1 MNESPIDPSDEAAP
15 ESSANADGEVPDDES
30 SADADPGDT
39 SDDTPSERDPAAERL
54 VEAFE
59 EAAGEEAVA
68 DAAIEAAL
76 EETVAEAVA
85 DAAAVEAAV
94 DDAIEDTF
102 EERVTEAVDSGLDGA
117 ELEEAVAEAAAD
129 ADMQE
134 AVADAAIVEA
144 LEETVEEAVED
155 AAAVEA
161 MSDAAIVGEL
171 ADEVESLAADA
182 EQAEASETEPAAE
195 VAPARRSRA
204 KAKDARQ
211 ADGSAEEPGEGGRDP
226 FRGPGDWY
234 VVHTYA
240 GYENKVK
247 TNLESRI
254 HTMQMEDK
262 IFDVHIPMED
272 VMEIKG
278 GKKQVVQRK
287 VFPGYL
293 LVKMVYDNDSWY
305 VVRNTPGVTGFVA
318 AGTGSKPT
326 PLSRREVEKILSV
339 KKEEVKP
346 QFRLGFEEGDVVRI
360 ISGPFADFNG
370 TISEINLDQSKLKV
384 LVNIFDRETPVE
396 LSFDQVA
403 KV

>member
-15 ESSANADGEVPDDES
+15 EPSEN
-30 SADADPGDT
+30 ADADAPSNDQTGVQDA
-39 SDDTPSERDPAAERL
+39 SERV
-54 VEAFE
+54 VEAFDQAAEE
-59 EAAGEEAVA
+59 EAIA
-68 DAAIEAAL
+68 DGAIEAAL
-76 EETVAEAVA
+76 EETVVEAVQ
-85 DAAAVEAAV
+85 DAAAIEAAS
-94 DDAIEDTF
+94 DAAIEESF
-102 EERVTEAVDSGLDGA
+102 EEKMYEAVDAGLEGEALEDAVEQAA
-117 ELEEAVAEAAAD
+117 EDADVQEAIAD
-129 ADMQE
+129 A
-134 AVADAAIVEA
+134 VIIEA

-155 AAAVEA
+155 AKAVEA
-161 MSDAAIVGEL
+161 LSDAAILSDL
-171 ADEVESLAADA
+171 ADEVESIAADVEATEVAEATEQVEATEEVEPTPKPTPAAKKSTKAEKAAAAAAAEEAADA
-182 EQAEASETEPAAE
+182 D
-195 VAPARRSRA
+195 R
-204 KAKDARQ
+204 
-211 ADGSAEEPGEGGRDP
+211 GRDP

-346 QFRLGFEEGDVVRI
+346 QFRLGFEENDVVRI

>member
-1 MNESPIDPSDEAAP
+1 MNESPIDPSDEAVP
-15 ESSANADGEVPDDES
+15 QPPANADGPDEREPGTDGPEQE
-30 SADADPGDT
+30 DA
-39 SDDTPSERDPAAERL
+39 RERL
-54 VEAFE
+54 AEAFE
-59 EAAGEEAVA
+59 EAAAKEAVA

-76 EETVAEAVA
+76 EETVEEAIQDAEAVE
-85 DAAAVEAAV
+85 EAS
-94 DDAIEDTF
+94 DRAIQDRF
-102 EERVTEAVDSGLDGA
+102 EERVEEAAEAGLQGQ
-117 ELEEAVAEAAAD
+117 ELEDAVVQAAAD
-129 ADMQE
+129 ADVQE
-134 AVADAAIVEA
+134 AIADDAIEAA
-144 LEETVEEAVED
+144 LEETVEEAVAD
-155 AAAVEA
+155 AVSVEE

-171 ADEVESLAADA
+171 ADEVESIAEDVERTESAQAGEAAAADVEDA
-182 EQAEASETEPAAE
+182 RPAAGSN
-195 VAPARRSRA
+195 AP
-204 KAKDARQ
+204 DPV
-211 ADGSAEEPGEGGRDP
+211 EEAVETTRDP
-226 FRGPGDWY
+226 FRSPGDWY

-293 LVKMVYDNDSWY
+293 LVKMFYDNDSWY